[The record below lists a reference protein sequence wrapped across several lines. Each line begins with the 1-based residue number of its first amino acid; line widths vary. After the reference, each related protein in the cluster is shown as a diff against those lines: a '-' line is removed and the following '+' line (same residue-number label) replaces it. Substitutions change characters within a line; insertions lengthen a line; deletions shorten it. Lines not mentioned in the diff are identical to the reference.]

1 MHNNW
6 ETAYVNFH
14 AASELPCWILNPD
27 NVAFNLPI
35 LLFYSVTR

>member
-14 AASELPCWILNPD
+14 AASELPCWILNPG
-27 NVAFNLPI
+27 NVAFNHPI
-35 LLFYSVTR
+35 LLFYYVTR